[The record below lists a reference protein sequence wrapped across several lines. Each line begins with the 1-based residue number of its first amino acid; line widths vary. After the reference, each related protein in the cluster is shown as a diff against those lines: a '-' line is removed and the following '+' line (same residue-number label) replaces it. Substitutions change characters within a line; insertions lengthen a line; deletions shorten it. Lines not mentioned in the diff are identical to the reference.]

1 MNKLILGTVQF
12 GLDYGINNSKGKP
25 QKEKVF
31 EILDC
36 AYQSKI
42 SLLDTA
48 DAYGNAVD
56 IIGDYHRE
64 TGQIFDIITKF
75 KIDKSE
81 TINLTEKIGSSLL
94 RLGIDSFWGYLY
106 HSFDDYKKYPKVR
119 KELIEA
125 RNNGKIK
132 HIGVSI
138 YNNEDLRLAAEDKK
152 IDLIQLPYN
161 LLDNDKQ
168 RGNLI
173 AIAKANNKI
182 VHTRSAFLQGLFF
195 KDTNTFPKKLS
206 PLISELENI
215 KQLTEHHNLDMAT
228 LALKYATTNHNI
240 DNVLIGVDSPEQLAT
255 NIQAVAANELS
266 SELIHKID
274 SIAVSDIALLNP
286 SNWS

>member
-1 MNKLILGTVQF
+1 M
-12 GLDYGINNSKGKP
+12 
-25 QKEKVF
+25 
-31 EILDC
+31 
-36 AYQSKI
+36 
-42 SLLDTA
+42 
-48 DAYGNAVD
+48 
-56 IIGDYHRE
+56 
-64 TGQIFDIITKF
+64 
-75 KIDKSE
+75 
-81 TINLTEKIGSSLL
+81 
-94 RLGIDSFWGYLY
+94 
-106 HSFDDYKKYPKVR
+106 
-119 KELIEA
+119 EA

-138 YNNEDLRLAAEDKK
+138 YNNEDLLLAAEDKK

-240 DNVLIGVDSPEQLAT
+240 DNVLIGVDSPEQLAS

>member
-12 GLDYGINNSKGKP
+12 GLDYGINNKKGKP
-25 QKEKVF
+25 QKAKVF
-31 EILDC
+31 EILDY

-48 DAYGNAVD
+48 DAYGNAVE
-56 IIGDYHRE
+56 IIGEYHRE
-64 TGQIFDIITKF
+64 RGQVFDIITKF
-75 KIDKSE
+75 KIDKNEKIS
-81 TINLTEKIGSSLL
+81 LSEKIGSSLKQL
-94 RLGIDSFWGYLY
+94 NIDSFWGYLY
-106 HSFDDYKKYPKVR
+106 HSFDDYKNNPEVLE
-119 KELIEA
+119 ELISA
-125 RNNGKIK
+125 RENGKVK

-138 YNNEDLRLAAEDKK
+138 YNNDELLLAAEDEH
-152 IDLIQLPYN
+152 IDIIQLPYN

-168 RGNLI
+168 RGNFI

-195 KDTNTFPKKLS
+195 KDINSFPEKIS

-215 KQLTEHHNLDMAT
+215 KQLTKHHNLDIAT
-228 LALKYATTNHNI
+228 LALKYATTNQNI
-240 DNVLIGVDSPEQLAT
+240 DNVLIGVDSPEQLVN
-255 NIQAVAANELS
+255 NIQAVAANDLPPEV
-266 SELIHKID
+266 INKID

>member
-12 GLDYGINNSKGKP
+12 GLDYGINNKKGKP

-36 AYQSKI
+36 AYQNKI

-56 IIGDYHRE
+56 IIGDYHRK
-64 TGQIFDIITKF
+64 TGQLFDIITKF
-75 KIDKSE
+75 KIDTNE
-81 TINLTEKIGSSLL
+81 TINLTEKIGSSLK
-94 RLGIDSFWGYLY
+94 RLAVDSFWGYLY
-106 HSFDDYKKYPKVR
+106 HSFNDYKNHPEVLE
-119 KELIEA
+119 ELIVA
-125 RNNGKIK
+125 RENGKIK

-138 YNNEDLRLAAEDKK
+138 YNNDELLLAAEDKH
-152 IDLIQLPYN
+152 IDIIQLPYN

-168 RGNLI
+168 RGDLI

-182 VHTRSAFLQGLFF
+182 IHTRSAFLQGLFF
-195 KDTNTFPKKLS
+195 KDVNTFPEKLS
-206 PLISELENI
+206 PLISELKNI

-255 NIQAVAANELS
+255 NVQAVSSNELS
-266 SELIHKID
+266 TELIHKIN

>member
-12 GLDYGINNSKGKP
+12 GLDYGINNKKGKP

-36 AYQSKI
+36 AYQNKI

-56 IIGDYHRE
+56 IIGDYHRK
-64 TGQIFDIITKF
+64 TGQLFDIITKF
-75 KIDKSE
+75 KIDKNE
-81 TINLTEKIGSSLL
+81 TINLTEKIGSSLK
-94 RLGIDSFWGYLY
+94 RLGVDSFWGYLY
-106 HSFDDYKKYPKVR
+106 HSFNDYKNHPEVLE
-119 KELIEA
+119 ELIAAGE
-125 RNNGKIK
+125 NGKIK

-138 YNNEDLRLAAEDKK
+138 YNNDELLLAAEDKH
-152 IDLIQLPYN
+152 IDIIQLPYN

-168 RGNLI
+168 RGDLI

-182 VHTRSAFLQGLFF
+182 IHTRSAFLQGLFF
-195 KDTNTFPKKLS
+195 KDVNTFPEKLS
-206 PLISELENI
+206 PLISELKNI

-255 NIQAVAANELS
+255 NVQAVSSNELS
-266 SELIHKID
+266 TELIHKIN